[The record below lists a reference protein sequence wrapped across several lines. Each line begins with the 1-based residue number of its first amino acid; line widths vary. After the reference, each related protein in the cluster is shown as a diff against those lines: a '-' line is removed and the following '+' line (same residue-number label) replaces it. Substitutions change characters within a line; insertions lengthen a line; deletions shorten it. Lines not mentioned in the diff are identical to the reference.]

1 MRREFVYQPMREP
14 QKEVSQTDMLAIL
27 EKHAHRTGVPVPKPK
42 AEVVVESTSATGVQ
56 SGLEW
61 NKPEKGA
68 TGVRTTCGRYSC
80 SKVTLNG
87 KQTYEVWRLVPDH
100 WFKQIAVGLDS
111 FETAKRMA
119 DEDFKQTPWAK
130 SA

>member
-1 MRREFVYQPMREP
+1 MKGP

-27 EKHAHRTGVPVPKPK
+27 EKHAHRTGVPLPKPK
-42 AEVVVESTSATGVQ
+42 VEVVVENPPPPSLQ
-56 SGLEW
+56 SGLAW

-68 TGVRTTCGRYSC
+68 TGVRTVCGRYSC

-87 KQTYEVWRLVPDH
+87 KQSYELWRLVPDH
-100 WFKQIAVGLDS
+100 WFRQIAIGLDS
-111 FETAKRMA
+111 FDTAKRMA